1 MRWRA
6 KAYMSV
12 DELSIG
18 LEWPPTRLTL
28 DGAALFLDLDGTL
41 APIAERPEDVGP
53 DRRRNDL
60 LQRLTERMRGRLAV
74 VSGRSLDDIDRI
86 LERRVD
92 CVAAIHG
99 LVRRDSRGVVGEA
112 PPHPGLASARST
124 LSDFAD
130 GDPRLLIEDKS
141 LSLTLHYR
149 LAPDRKQ
156 EAIDLAERLATVTGL
171 TLQPGDM
178 VVELRTP
185 GASKGD
191 AIRAFMTEAP
201 FKGAQPIFL
210 GDDLTDEHGFFAVR
224 QLGGYGVLIGP
235 QRRTTAIYRM
245 DGVEDAL
252 AWLEA
257 AS

>member
-1 MRWRA
+1 
-6 KAYMSV
+6 MSI
-12 DELSIG
+12 DELSLG
-18 LEWPPTRLTL
+18 LERPPSRLAL
-28 DGAALFLDLDGTL
+28 EGSALFLDLDGTL
-41 APIAERPEDVGP
+41 APIAKRPEDVGP

-60 LQRLTERMRGRLAV
+60 LSRLAARMQGRLAV

-86 LERRVD
+86 LEGRVV
-92 CVAAIHG
+92 CAAAIHG
-99 LVRRDSRGVVGEA
+99 LVRRDTRGVVGEA
-112 PPHPGLASARST
+112 PPHPGLASARAS
-124 LSDFAD
+124 LKDFAAS
-130 GDPRLLIEDKS
+130 DPRLLVEDKS

-149 LAPDRKQ
+149 LAPDRGQ
-156 EAIDLAERLATVTGL
+156 EAIDLAERIATITGL

-191 AIRAFMTEAP
+191 AIRAFMAEVP

-224 QLGGYGVLIGP
+224 QMGGYGVLIGP

-245 DGVEDAL
+245 EGVEEAL
-252 AWLEA
+252 SWLEGA
-257 AS
+257 A

>member
-1 MRWRA
+1 
-6 KAYMSV
+6 MSI

-18 LEWPPTRLTL
+18 LDRPPSRLAL
-28 DGAALFLDLDGTL
+28 EGAALFLDLDGTL

-60 LQRLTERMRGRLAV
+60 LSRLASRMNGRLAV

-86 LERRVD
+86 LEGRVA
-92 CVAAIHG
+92 CAAAIHG
-99 LVRRDSRGVVGEA
+99 LVRRDARGVVGEA
-112 PPHPGLASARST
+112 PPHPGLASARAT
-124 LSDFAD
+124 LKDFAA
-130 GDPRLLIEDKS
+130 GDPRLLVEDKS
-141 LSLTLHYR
+141 LS
-149 LAPDRKQ
+149 
-156 EAIDLAERLATVTGL
+156 L

-224 QLGGYGVLIGP
+224 QMGGYGVLIGP

-245 DGVEDAL
+245 EGVEEAL
-252 AWLEA
+252 SWLEGA
-257 AS
+257 A

>member
-1 MRWRA
+1 
-6 KAYMSV
+6 MSI

-18 LEWPPTRLTL
+18 LDRPPSRLAL
-28 DGAALFLDLDGTL
+28 EGAALFLDLDGTL

-60 LQRLTERMRGRLAV
+60 LSRLASRMNGRLAV

-86 LERRVD
+86 LEGRVA
-92 CVAAIHG
+92 CAAAIHG
-99 LVRRDSRGVVGEA
+99 LVRRDARGVVGEA
-112 PPHPGLASARST
+112 PPHPGLASARAT
-124 LSDFAD
+124 LKDFAA
-130 GDPRLLIEDKS
+130 GDPRLLVEDKS

-149 LAPDRKQ
+149 LAPDRAQ
-156 EAIDLAERLATVTGL
+156 DAVDLAERLATVTGL

-191 AIRAFMTEAP
+191 AIRAFM
-201 FKGAQPIFL
+201 IFL

-224 QLGGYGVLIGP
+224 QMGGYGVLIGP

-245 DGVEDAL
+245 DGVEEAL
-252 AWLEA
+252 AWLEGA
-257 AS
+257 T

>member
-1 MRWRA
+1 
-6 KAYMSV
+6 MSI

-18 LEWPPTRLTL
+18 LERPPSRLAL
-28 DGAALFLDLDGTL
+28 EGSALFLDLDGTL
-41 APIAERPEDVGP
+41 APIAKRPEDVGP

-60 LQRLTERMRGRLAV
+60 LSRLAARMQGRLAV

-86 LERRVD
+86 LEGRVV
-92 CVAAIHG
+92 CAAAIHG
-99 LVRRDSRGVVGEA
+99 LVRRDTRGVVGEA
-112 PPHPGLASARST
+112 PPHPGLASARAS
-124 LSDFAD
+124 LKDFAA
-130 GDPRLLIEDKS
+130 GDPRLLVEDKS

-149 LAPDRKQ
+149 LAPDRGQ
-156 EAIDLAERLATVTGL
+156 EAIDLAERIATITGL

-224 QLGGYGVLIGP
+224 QLGGYGILVGP
-235 QRRTTAIYRM
+235 ERKTTATYRM
-245 DGVEDAL
+245 EGVEAAL
-252 AWLEA
+252 TWLEA
-257 AS
+257 AE

>member
-1 MRWRA
+1 
-6 KAYMSV
+6 MSI

-18 LEWPPTRLTL
+18 LDRPPSRLAL
-28 DGAALFLDLDGTL
+28 EGAALFLDLDGTL

-60 LQRLTERMRGRLAV
+60 LSRLASRMNGRLAV

-86 LERRVD
+86 LEGRVA
-92 CVAAIHG
+92 CAAAIHG
-99 LVRRDSRGVVGEA
+99 LVRRDARGVVGEA
-112 PPHPGLASARST
+112 PPHPGLASARAT
-124 LSDFAD
+124 LKDFAA
-130 GDPRLLIEDKS
+130 GDPRLLVEDKS

-149 LAPDRKQ
+149 LAPDRAQ
-156 EAIDLAERLATVTGL
+156 DAVDLAERLATVTGL

-201 FKGAQPIFL
+201 FKGPNRSSWA
-210 GDDLTDEHGFFAVR
+210 
-224 QLGGYGVLIGP
+224 
-235 QRRTTAIYRM
+235 TTSPTSMVSSRSARWA
-245 DGVEDAL
+245 DTAC
-252 AWLEA
+252 
-257 AS
+257 

>member
-1 MRWRA
+1 
-6 KAYMSV
+6 MSI

-18 LEWPPTRLTL
+18 LERPPSRPALE
-28 DGAALFLDLDGTL
+28 GAALFLDLDGTL

-60 LQRLTERMRGRLAV
+60 LSRLAIRLNGRLAV

-86 LERRVD
+86 LEGRVA
-92 CVAAIHG
+92 CAAAIHG
-99 LVRRDSRGVVGEA
+99 LVRRDARGVIGEA
-112 PPHPGLASARST
+112 PPHPGLASARAT
-124 LSDFAD
+124 LKDFAA
-130 GDPRLLIEDKS
+130 GDPRLLVEDKS

-149 LAPDRKQ
+149 LAPDRAQ
-156 EAIDLAERLATVTGL
+156 DALDLAERLATVTGL

-224 QLGGYGVLIGP
+224 QMGGYGVLIGP

-245 DGVEDAL
+245 DGVEEAL
-252 AWLEA
+252 AWLEGA
-257 AS
+257 T

>member
-1 MRWRA
+1 MTIE
-6 KAYMSV
+6 
-12 DELSIG
+12 DLSIG
-18 LEWPPTRLTL
+18 LERPPTQLAL

-41 APIAERPEDVGP
+41 APIAKRPQDVRP
-53 DRRRNDL
+53 DPRRNSL
-60 LQRLTERMRGRLAV
+60 LEGLAKRLDGRLAV

-86 LERRVD
+86 LEGRVT

-99 LVRRDSRGVVGEA
+99 LVRRDARGVIGEA
-112 PPHPGLASARST
+112 APHPGLASARNT
-124 LSDFAD
+124 LADFVA
-130 GDPRLLIEDKS
+130 GDSRLLMEDKA

-149 LAPDRKQ
+149 LAPDRAQ
-156 EAIDLAERLATVTGL
+156 EAVDLAERLATVTGL

-191 AIRAFMTEAP
+191 SIRAFMAEAP
-201 FKGAQPIFL
+201 FKGARPIFL

-224 QLGGYGVLIGP
+224 QLGGYGILVGP

-245 DGVEDAL
+245 DGVESAL
-252 AWLEA
+252 TWLETA
-257 AS
+257 R

>member
-1 MRWRA
+1 
-6 KAYMSV
+6 MSI

-18 LEWPPTRLTL
+18 LERPPSRLAL
-28 DGAALFLDLDGTL
+28 EGSALFLDLDGTL
-41 APIAERPEDVGP
+41 APIAKRPEDVGP

-60 LQRLTERMRGRLAV
+60 LSRLAARMQGRLAV

-86 LERRVD
+86 LEGRVV
-92 CVAAIHG
+92 CAAAIHG
-99 LVRRDSRGVVGEA
+99 LVRRDTRGVVGEA
-112 PPHPGLASARST
+112 PPHPGLASARAS
-124 LSDFAD
+124 LKDFAA
-130 GDPRLLIEDKS
+130 GDPRLLVEDKS

-149 LAPDRKQ
+149 LAPDRGQ
-156 EAIDLAERLATVTGL
+156 EAIDLAERIATITGL

-191 AIRAFMTEAP
+191 AIRAFMAEVP

-224 QLGGYGVLIGP
+224 QMGGYGVLIGP
-235 QRRTTAIYRM
+235 QRSTTAIYRM
-245 DGVEDAL
+245 EGVEEAL
-252 AWLEA
+252 SWLEGA
-257 AS
+257 A

>member
-1 MRWRA
+1 
-6 KAYMSV
+6 MSI

-18 LEWPPTRLTL
+18 LERPPSRIALQ
-28 DGAALFLDLDGTL
+28 GAALFLDLDGTL

-60 LQRLTERMRGRLAV
+60 LSRLAARMNGRLAV

-86 LERRVD
+86 LEGRVA
-92 CVAAIHG
+92 CAAAIHG
-99 LVRRDSRGVVGEA
+99 LVRRDARGVVGEA
-112 PPHPGLASARST
+112 PPHPGLAAARAALT
-124 LSDFAD
+124 DFAAR
-130 GDPRLLIEDKS
+130 DPRLQVEDKS

-149 LAPDRKQ
+149 RAPDRGQ
-156 EAIDLAERLATVTGL
+156 DAVDLAERLATLTGL
-171 TLQPGDM
+171 KLQPGDM

-191 AIRAFMTEAP
+191 AIRAFMAEAP
-201 FKGAQPIFL
+201 FAGAQPIFL

-224 QLGGYGVLIGP
+224 QMGGYGVLVGP

-245 DGVEDAL
+245 EGVEEAL
-252 AWLEA
+252 AWLESA
-257 AS
+257 T

>member
-1 MRWRA
+1 
-6 KAYMSV
+6 MSI

-18 LEWPPTRLTL
+18 LERPPSRPALE
-28 DGAALFLDLDGTL
+28 GAALFLDLDGTL
-41 APIAERPEDVGP
+41 APIAERPDDVGP

-60 LQRLTERMRGRLAV
+60 LSRLAIRLNGRLAV

-86 LERRVD
+86 LEGRVA
-92 CVAAIHG
+92 CAAAIHG
-99 LVRRDSRGVVGEA
+99 LVRRDARGVIGEA
-112 PPHPGLASARST
+112 PPHPGLASARAT
-124 LSDFAD
+124 LKDFAA
-130 GDPRLLIEDKS
+130 GDPRLLVEDKS

-149 LAPDRKQ
+149 LAPDRAQ
-156 EAIDLAERLATVTGL
+156 DALDLAERLATVTGL

-224 QLGGYGVLIGP
+224 QMGGYGVLIGP

-245 DGVEDAL
+245 DGVEEAL
-252 AWLEA
+252 SWLEGA
-257 AS
+257 T

>member
-1 MRWRA
+1 
-6 KAYMSV
+6 MSI

-18 LEWPPTRLTL
+18 LERPPSRLAL
-28 DGAALFLDLDGTL
+28 EGSALFLDLDGTL
-41 APIAERPEDVGP
+41 APIAKRPEDVGP

-60 LQRLTERMRGRLAV
+60 LSRLAARMQGRLAV

-86 LERRVD
+86 LEGRVV
-92 CVAAIHG
+92 CAAAIHG
-99 LVRRDSRGVVGEA
+99 LVRRDTRGVVGEA
-112 PPHPGLASARST
+112 PPHPGLASARAS
-124 LSDFAD
+124 LKDFAAS
-130 GDPRLLIEDKS
+130 DPRLLVEDKS

-149 LAPDRKQ
+149 LAPDRGQ
-156 EAIDLAERLATVTGL
+156 EAIDLAERIATITGL

-191 AIRAFMTEAP
+191 AIRAFMAEVP

-224 QLGGYGVLIGP
+224 QMGGYGVLIGP

-245 DGVEDAL
+245 EGVEEAL
-252 AWLEA
+252 SWLEGA
-257 AS
+257 A